1 MILQE
6 EGAFLVK
13 EASVW
18 IKKLNM
24 TYSKMLLVSFGT
36 KENFVFYL
44 LILIR
49 AKYFGVQ
56 IGNKCCNW

>member
-6 EGAFLVK
+6 VRGAFLKK
-13 EASVW
+13 EASIW
-18 IKKLNM
+18 IEEAKHRPIQNAF
-24 TYSKMLLVSFGT
+24 SEFGT

-49 AKYFGVQ
+49 VKVFWPC
-56 IGNKCCNW
+56 K